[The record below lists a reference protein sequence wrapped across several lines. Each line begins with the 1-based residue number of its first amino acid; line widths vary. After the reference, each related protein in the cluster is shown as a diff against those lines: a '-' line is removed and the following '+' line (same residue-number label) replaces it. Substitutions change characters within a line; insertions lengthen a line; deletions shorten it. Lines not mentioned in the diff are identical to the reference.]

1 MCEWRTH
8 GIRHAWVFFKC
19 IWWIDTE
26 PYVSCFV
33 CTQIST
39 PEHTQSFIHLD
50 APEQWV
56 HNLPRNAYIP
66 IRARPCFAHAPLRKQ
81 LLHNVFKVA
90 PGMWRSIPGGS
101 GVSHSLKSN
110 THTYRLFHA
119 SAQRDCPPCRP
130 WRSLSTTSATSRITP
145 SAGWAAWWCCTYA
158 CSETRCLLPELPE
171 NSSLISSAG
180 HFKHC
185 PTRKAHKVETL
196 SPLTSD

>member
-1 MCEWRTH
+1 MVRQLMHKKKSGWLECVNEGHMGSDMR
-8 GIRHAWVFFKC
+8 GFFFKC

-110 THTYRLFHA
+110 THTGFFMQAHNGKSSTEGARRKPQPRLMTFW
-119 SAQRDCPPCRP
+119 DCIELNCPFKRVTLLM
-130 WRSLSTTSATSRITP
+130 RSSITTGGEEKTS
-145 SAGWAAWWCCTYA
+145 SW
-158 CSETRCLLPELPE
+158 
-171 NSSLISSAG
+171 
-180 HFKHC
+180 
-185 PTRKAHKVETL
+185 KVDQTVVMEA
-196 SPLTSD
+196 P